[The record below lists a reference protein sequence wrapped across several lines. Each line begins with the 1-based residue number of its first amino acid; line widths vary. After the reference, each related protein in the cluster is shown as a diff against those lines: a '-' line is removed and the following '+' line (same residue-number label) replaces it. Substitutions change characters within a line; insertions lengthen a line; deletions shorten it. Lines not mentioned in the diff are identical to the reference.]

1 MTGATG
7 ATAVQPSTRPDAP
20 HRGPAAAGVESGPVD
35 ASGAS
40 RRRRGWRWP
49 AAAVTAVVLA
59 AVAGLV
65 LLRPTSSGAL
75 DPEDA
80 TPQGT
85 RALAH
90 VLRDH
95 GVPVQVRRTF
105 ADVERD
111 LGTDGAATTLVVSR
125 PDLLNPT
132 RGADLAA
139 LLRTSGADVV
149 LVSPG
154 ETLLSDLGL
163 PVARRDPVEDRLR
176 DPGCDD
182 PVARRAG
189 RALLGGDAYVTA
201 RGSSSGTDTA
211 DPTSAATVVGC
222 YADGDDAA
230 PLLLV
235 TSADG
240 RRSTVLGSG
249 DALSN
254 GQLATAGD
262 AALAIG
268 LVATGSRVVWWVP
281 NALDGSTVDQP
292 PTLTQLLPD
301 GVRFGAA
308 QLVVVLL
315 VVVLWRAR
323 RLGRLTTEPLPVV
336 VRAIE
341 TTRGR
346 AQLYRRARA
355 RGRADQ
361 VLRAA
366 AVRRLAVRCG
376 LARAAEPEEVA
387 AVVATRTGRPARD
400 VTNLLVGTD
409 PDDDVALV
417 LLARELDALETE
429 VRRP

>member
-1 MTGATG
+1 MPPAGAGGG
-7 ATAVQPSTRPDAP
+7 AGPPPSWPP
-20 HRGPAAAGVESGPVD
+20 WCWPPS
-35 ASGAS
+35 
-40 RRRRGWRWP
+40 RGWCCC
-49 AAAVTAVVLA
+49 
-59 AVAGLV
+59 G
-65 LLRPTSSGAL
+65 RPGSGAL

-201 RGSSSGTDTA
+201 RGSRPGTDTA

-254 GQLATAGD
+254 GQARDGRRRGARDRARGD
-262 AALAIG
+262 RQPRG
-268 LVATGSRVVWWVP
+268 VV
-281 NALDGSTVDQP
+281 
-292 PTLTQLLPD
+292 
-301 GVRFGAA
+301 GAE
-308 QLVVVLL
+308 
-315 VVVLWRAR
+315 RAR
-323 RLGRLTTEPLPVV
+323 R
-336 VRAIE
+336 
-341 TTRGR
+341 
-346 AQLYRRARA
+346 QHRRPAADADAPAAR
-355 RGRADQ
+355 
-361 VLRAA
+361 
-366 AVRRLAVRCG
+366 RRPVRCG
-376 LARAAEPEEVA
+376 A
-387 AVVATRTGRPARD
+387 GWWSCSWWWCSGGPA
-400 VTNLLVGTD
+400 GSGG
-409 PDDDVALV
+409 
-417 LLARELDALETE
+417 
-429 VRRP
+429 